1 MNGMHDQIVCEE
13 MLRLVSDLE
22 AIAQKLRD
30 MSEEFPAIERNAK
43 RIQASIVM
51 MKLNLGE

>member
-1 MNGMHDQIVCEE
+1 MSGMHDQIVCEE

-22 AIAQKLRD
+22 AIAEKLRD

-43 RIQASIVM
+43 RIQGSIVM

>member
-1 MNGMHDQIVCEE
+1 

-22 AIAQKLRD
+22 AIAEKLRD